1 VAGTGC
7 NSKRAAGAFPLI
19 NPYWYDKYVGVPFV
33 DGGRTIEGL
42 DCYGLF
48 RLIYQEQLGIDLP
61 TYGETSA
68 LDLRAV
74 AREISA
80 GCDGE
85 KWAVVEVP
93 SAFDGVVMRL
103 YDRSWIGH
111 VGVAIDAKRMI
122 HIEAGIDAA
131 VVSLKHFTVRDRI
144 AGFRRYKGTGE

>member
-1 VAGTGC
+1 MA
-7 NSKRAAGAFPLI
+7 
-19 NPYWYDKYVGVPFV
+19 
-33 DGGRTIEGL
+33 GL
-42 DCYGLF
+42 DCWGLF

-74 AREISA
+74 ARKISA

-131 VVSLKHFTVRDRI
+131 VLQLNHFTVRDRI
-144 AGFRRYKGTGE
+144 AGFRRYKWTGE